1 MAKYRRKPIVIDAVR
16 ITRTITIETKEG
28 SLKGHPGDYLITDAS
43 GEQYPCESTL
53 FNETYEPIKMGF
65 GFNSL
70 VKKSFNKFKQ
80 TTKQIFLEK

>member
-1 MAKYRRKPIVIDAVR
+1 MAKYRRKPIVVDAVR
-16 ITRTITIETKEG
+16 ITRTITIETTEG
-28 SLKGHPGDYLITDAS
+28 SITGQPGDYLITDTS

-53 FNETYEPIKMGF
+53 FNETYEPIKTRL

-70 VKKSFNKFKQ
+70 IRKSFNKFKQ